1 METDAT
7 LRALGRVKRE
17 ADSPPLVITA
27 ERRENIRFFA
37 WIVGGFI
44 SLIVTIVIATGTV
57 LSYKT
62 DITQNKT
69 DIASL
74 KADTAKEIATV
85 KSKGELT
92 AQLAGE
98 NKAELDRRKQPMDH
112 ALEQVAIFENLKLPK
127 VAELT
132 IDMANQREYA
142 MSNRD
147 WYIMKHGQPPPTPP
161 SEHSPAP
168 RN

>member
-1 METDAT
+1 MENDAT
-7 LRALGRVKRE
+7 LRALGRIKRE
-17 ADSPPLVITA
+17 ADSPPLIITA
-27 ERRENIRFFA
+27 ERRENIKFFG
-37 WIVGGFI
+37 WIVSGFI

-57 LSYKT
+57 ISYKT
-62 DITQNKT
+62 DITQNTK

-74 KADTAKEIATV
+74 KAETATAIALLKT
-85 KSKGELT
+85 KSDVT
-92 AQLAGE
+92 ALLATE

-127 VAELT
+127 VSELT
-132 IDMANQREYA
+132 IDMANQRDYG

-147 WYIMKHGQPPPTPP
+147 WYIMKHGFAPPAPTN
-161 SEHSPAP
+161 ERSPAP